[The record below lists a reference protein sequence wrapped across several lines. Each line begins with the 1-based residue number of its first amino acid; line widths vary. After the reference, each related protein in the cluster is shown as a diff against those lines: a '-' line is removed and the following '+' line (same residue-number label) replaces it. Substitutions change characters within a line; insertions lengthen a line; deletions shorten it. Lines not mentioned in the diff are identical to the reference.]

1 MHMTKRC
8 WGRAVNSLLLF
19 GSLAV
24 AVPAQAISYQV
35 TVDTSPLAGSASQL
49 AFDFIDG
56 DAAANSIILS
66 AFATDG
72 VVGSASSLG
81 AVSGTLPGPVML
93 SDGDFFNEYLLDITL
108 GESLSFLFEATS
120 NASAPGSFLDAFS
133 FFVLDPV
140 TLFPLFSTTDPT
152 GADALF
158 AFNIDGTASGDL
170 YVHDTAFSD
179 ISWSVKP
186 ATAVPEP
193 GTLWLLAAGAAAIG
207 LQRRRAV
214 RSRA

>member
-8 WGRAVNSLLLF
+8 WGRAVNAFLLLS
-19 GSLAV
+19 SLAV

-72 VVGSASSLG
+72 VVGSASSFG
-81 AVSGTLPGPVML
+81 VVSGTLPGPVTL

-108 GESLSFLFEATS
+108 GASLSFLFEATS
-120 NASAPGSFLDAFS
+120 NALALDSFLDAFS

-140 TLFPLFSTTDPT
+140 TLLPFFPTTDPT
-152 GADALF
+152 GANALF

-170 YVHDTAFSD
+170 RFHDTAFSD
-179 ISWSVKP
+179 ISWSVMP
-186 ATAVPEP
+186 AAAVPEP
-193 GTLWLLAAGAAAIG
+193 GTLWLLAAGAVAIG